1 MLENREAYGTLTTDI
16 TVTEQWTPI
25 GGSDGA
31 VTYSGVFN
39 GGNHKITFSAGIAD
53 WKFVGLF
60 AVNEG
65 AIQNLTIEGGDISS
79 QTDLA
84 FAGGFAGLNRGTITN
99 CTNNINITAS
109 GKNAYAGG
117 IAGTMQFGTISGC
130 VNNGTITITSD
141 IQSENITDKEASA
154 GGIVAFNYNGF
165 IKKCTNNGAI
175 SNSEEQGYTGGI
187 AGNNSGSID
196 NCLNTGEITNSDS
209 KASSLTGGIAGLLYH
224 NTNIGTD
231 ATVKNSLNLSS
242 TREVLGTNAAG
253 ENAGI
258 LYNCYY
264 KAEVSGSEDNGAVSV
279 TLEELNSGSVT
290 YKLNGSTAANPA
302 WGQNLGDANSLPVIG
317 EVTVYPDKENEGS
330 YTNTKPTDG
339 NHNYTNGACP
349 ICGEIIGKVD
359 GYNITLN
366 GAIGLNY
373 YFDVKDTVAIEDI
386 KVTFNNKAYELKDVT
401 NDKSLS
407 AGLADGYK
415 RYMSTVT
422 VNAYQMNMSIVAKL
436 TFPYDGQDITVEGAS
451 YSLNKYL
458 NSLYTSPG
466 TKNVADVKAIA
477 QAMSTYGYYA
487 NEYFK
492 KYPHYKPHIIL
503 NNLTVNSSNID
514 STYDTYYSEEV
525 TSEKYGLTHYANSF
539 PHVDEIHCLFYIKE
553 RKYYQKY
560 SHVI

>member
-209 KASSLTGGIAGLLYH
+209 KASSLTGGIAGLL
-224 NTNIGTD
+224 
-231 ATVKNSLNLSS
+231 
-242 TREVLGTNAAG
+242 
-253 ENAGI
+253 
-258 LYNCYY
+258 
-264 KAEVSGSEDNGAVSV
+264 
-279 TLEELNSGSVT
+279 
-290 YKLNGSTAANPA
+290 
-302 WGQNLGDANSLPVIG
+302 
-317 EVTVYPDKENEGS
+317 
-330 YTNTKPTDG
+330 
-339 NHNYTNGACP
+339 
-349 ICGEIIGKVD
+349 
-359 GYNITLN
+359 
-366 GAIGLNY
+366 
-373 YFDVKDTVAIEDI
+373 
-386 KVTFNNKAYELKDVT
+386 
-401 NDKSLS
+401 
-407 AGLADGYK
+407 
-415 RYMSTVT
+415 
-422 VNAYQMNMSIVAKL
+422 
-436 TFPYDGQDITVEGAS
+436 
-451 YSLNKYL
+451 
-458 NSLYTSPG
+458 
-466 TKNVADVKAIA
+466 
-477 QAMSTYGYYA
+477 
-487 NEYFK
+487 
-492 KYPHYKPHIIL
+492 
-503 NNLTVNSSNID
+503 
-514 STYDTYYSEEV
+514 
-525 TSEKYGLTHYANSF
+525 
-539 PHVDEIHCLFYIKE
+539 
-553 RKYYQKY
+553 
-560 SHVI
+560 

>member
-1 MLENREAYGTLTTDI
+1 MIKSNRKLFYKSIIFILTFSLLLPLVSFNFSAKALEGSGTISSPYKIGTETELKEFADIVLTNREAYGTLTADI
-16 TVTEQWTPI
+16 TVTEQWIPI

-39 GGNHKITFSAGIAD
+39 GGKHKITFSAGIAD
-53 WKFVGLF
+53 GDFVGLF

-79 QTDLA
+79 QNDLA

-242 TREVLGTNAAG
+242 TGEVLGTNAAG

-264 KAEVSGSEDNGAVSV
+264 KAEVSGSEDNGAISV

-302 WGQNLGDANSLPVIG
+302 WGQNLADSDSLPVIG
-317 EVTVYPDKENEGS
+317 EVTVYPDKENEGN

-349 ICGEIIGKVD
+349 ICGEIIGK
-359 GYNITLN
+359 
-366 GAIGLNY
+366 
-373 YFDVKDTVAIEDI
+373 
-386 KVTFNNKAYELKDVT
+386 
-401 NDKSLS
+401 
-407 AGLADGYK
+407 
-415 RYMSTVT
+415 
-422 VNAYQMNMSIVAKL
+422 
-436 TFPYDGQDITVEGAS
+436 FPAT
-451 YSLNKYL
+451 
-458 NSLYTSPG
+458 TSPLMALS
-466 TKNVADVKAIA
+466 V
-477 QAMSTYGYYA
+477 ST
-487 NEYFK
+487 
-492 KYPHYKPHIIL
+492 IIL
-503 NNLTVNSSNID
+503 M
-514 STYDTYYSEEV
+514 
-525 TSEKYGLTHYANSF
+525 
-539 PHVDEIHCLFYIKE
+539 
-553 RKYYQKY
+553 
-560 SHVI
+560 